1 MPPDI
6 GVIIQ
11 ERLDE
16 MVDALDSFGRLE
28 ELVRTAG
35 RGAYAH
41 AEFMIDEMGTFADA
55 DLVESTMLNP
65 RPGKPGPW
73 FFSVRIPLVPA
84 ETVATIER
92 RLGDRRQAIL
102 VAADLFIGGE
112 ERIVKQAVRNYVTT
126 LDEMG
131 LATGQDR
138 KLAA

>member
-1 MPPDI
+1 MP
-6 GVIIQ
+6 
-11 ERLDE
+11 
-16 MVDALDSFGRLE
+16 
-28 ELVRTAG
+28 
-35 RGAYAH
+35 
-41 AEFMIDEMGTFADA
+41 
-55 DLVESTMLNP
+55 NP
-65 RPGKPGPW
+65 RPGKSGAW

-92 RLGDRRQAIL
+92 RLGDRRQAIM

-112 ERIVKQAVRNYVTT
+112 ERIVKQAVRNYVET